1 MLCRTNGRITP
12 RSTKH
17 ISTSNLVVDT
27 IRATASRPSLFVSP
41 RPGGIAHARQ
51 ALPQVVQGILFVL
64 PAPLERPQAGIPL
77 VMSPEAETGPG
88 HPEGGVS
95 PRQIRLR
102 VDDLQDSLR
111 LGSLDATDKRP
122 QQMQAELHIRRRG
135 DSPTPVRLS
144 ASLGWP

>member
-51 ALPQVVQGILFVL
+51 ALPQVVQG
-64 PAPLERPQAGIPL
+64 
-77 VMSPEAETGPG
+77 M
-88 HPEGGVS
+88 
-95 PRQIRLR
+95 
-102 VDDLQDSLR
+102 DDLQDSLR

>member
-88 HPEGGVS
+88 HPEGGF
-95 PRQIRLR
+95 PRGR
-102 VDDLQDSLR
+102 S
-111 LGSLDATDKRP
+111 GCEWMT
-122 QQMQAELHIRRRG
+122 
-135 DSPTPVRLS
+135 
-144 ASLGWP
+144 